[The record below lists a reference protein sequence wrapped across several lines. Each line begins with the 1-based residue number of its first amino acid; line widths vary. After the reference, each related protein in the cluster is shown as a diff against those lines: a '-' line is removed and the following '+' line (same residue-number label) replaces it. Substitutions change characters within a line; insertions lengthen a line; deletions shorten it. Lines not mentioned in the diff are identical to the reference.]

1 VEKVEC
7 PLRAFIKQKQRPP
20 EKLFSEQRSATD
32 WARGANTSA
41 RRRIGAAKLIKSPRN
56 TLPASKSGV
65 LVLSPTATGEFQ
77 PHLKEFGFRPVH
89 FERLLR
95 RVFILIQ
102 LQGFGILVK
111 FFRHKDQHGMT
122 GSVVPRG
129 VVRGFLD
136 ALEVAEDPPKMVTGC
151 GRVTK
156 TGQSKDDSYVGMRW
170 I

>member
-1 VEKVEC
+1 MSSIRSFAQTDTKGTLGNVPQRKLRDDVQSGDIER

-41 RRRIGAAKLIKSPRN
+41 RRRIGAAKLKKHPRN

-65 LVLSPTATGEFQ
+65 LVLGPTATGEFQ

-102 LQGFGILVK
+102 LRGFGILVK
-111 FFRHKDQHGMT
+111 FFRHT
-122 GSVVPRG
+122 IS
-129 VVRGFLD
+129 
-136 ALEVAEDPPKMVTGC
+136 MV
-151 GRVTK
+151 
-156 TGQSKDDSYVGMRW
+156 
-170 I
+170 